1 MPNVKHFAGAN
12 LSTLHFVTKLLFE
25 LVTNQ
30 VIYLFPPESPSALL
44 FSIQFLSSAASDF
57 LRSSCSAVAHHL
69 SSSLVFKG
77 GLQQLLS
84 ASVTIPR
91 ESNDSS
97 AVRVRI
103 LARWMC
109 ETVIDCVAKLVS
121 LQLGL
126 TCCHCLSMLSQ
137 SDYLYFKFVLSLHSG
152 RSILSCTCV
161 KANGLNSLRCD
172 SWPAS
177 AFS

>member
-12 LSTLHFVTKLLFE
+12 LCTLHFVTKLLFE

-30 VIYLFPPESPSALL
+30 VIYLFPTRITFSVVIFYPILVQCCFWFLKEQL
-44 FSIQFLSSAASDF
+44 FCCCASFVFFFGFQGRLAAAAFCFSHN
-57 LRSSCSAVAHHL
+57 ST
-69 SSSLVFKG
+69 G
-77 GLQQLLS
+77 
-84 ASVTIPR
+84 
-91 ESNDSS
+91 

-137 SDYLYFKFVLSLHSG
+137 NDYLYFKFVLSLHSG
-152 RSILSCTCV
+152 RLILSCTCV